1 MEQTPILVGLI
12 AAAAVG
18 IFARGLLGTVGP
30 VLAAQ
35 MSKDRIA
42 ALASFATW
50 TDVGLAAG
58 AFFGIVGVVEIGYAT
73 SYALLAMMSAV
84 AAVWHRLSAK
94 PV

>member
-1 MEQTPILVGLI
+1 M
-12 AAAAVG
+12 
-18 IFARGLLGTVGP
+18 IFARALLATVGP
-30 VLAAQ
+30 VLAAET
-35 MSKDRIA
+35 STDRIA

-73 SYALLAMMSAV
+73 SYALLATVSAV
-84 AAVWHRLSAK
+84 AAVWHRLSTR